1 MQESKK
7 KTKNK
12 SAKLKDVQRELWR
25 RGSLSWK
32 LKGSQKLIEDAFAK
46 VKGKLFV
53 CNCSRRFGKS
63 FWAAKKCLERALGG
77 PNQKIK
83 FASAFANDLEEI
95 IIPAFNFL
103 LEDCP
108 PEILPEW
115 QVSRKKFIFKNGS
128 EIQLIGLDRNP
139 NGPRGQFCDL
149 FIFEEAGF
157 INRLDYLYSAVVIPM
172 FKGRPNAMAIMIST
186 PPISPAHPFQIFCKK
201 SEREG
206 AYAKFTIYEDPEI
219 EQYEIDELKAECLTE
234 SDWLREFMVEFVID
248 SNLGIVPEWKKEN
261 VQDYS
266 KDEYWKYYHKYVSM
280 DLGVRDKTA
289 ALFAVYDFLEAKLFI
304 LDEMVM
310 AGPEMTTDKLAVAIA
325 DKEKES
331 FGGAEVYRRVADNNN
346 LLLLQDLTT
355 LHGLTFSP
363 TTKGSL
369 EAMINR
375 LRLWVKQG
383 KIVISPKFKELI
395 GCLETGIWKK
405 NRKEFDRS
413 PLYGH
418 FDALAGLMYLVR
430 NVRENVNP
438 IPALYNLSQD
448 SHFIEEKENYETT
461 QNISMIKK
469 MFRLN

>member
-1 MQESKK
+1 M
-7 KTKNK
+7 
-12 SAKLKDVQRELWR
+12 
-25 RGSLSWK
+25 
-32 LKGSQKLIEDAFAK
+32 
-46 VKGKLFV
+46 
-53 CNCSRRFGKS
+53 
-63 FWAAKKCLERALGG
+63 
-77 PNQKIK
+77 
-83 FASAFANDLEEI
+83 EEI

-108 PEILPEW
+108 EEIRPEW
-115 QVSRKKFIFKNGS
+115 QVSRKKFFFKNGS

-157 INRLDYLYSAVVIPM
+157 INRLDYLYSAVIIPM
-172 FKGRPNAMAIMIST
+172 FKGRPEAKSIMIST

-201 SEREG
+201 AEKEG
-206 AYAKFTIYEDPEI
+206 AYAKFTIEEDPEI
-219 EQYEIDELKAECLTE
+219 TQEEIDEFKRECLTE

-248 SNLGIVPEWKKEN
+248 ANLGIVPEWKA
-261 VQDYS
+261 DYKGEYE
-266 KDEYWKYYHKYVSM
+266 KDQYWKFYHKYVSM

-304 LDEMVM
+304 LDEFVM
-310 AGPEMTTDKLAVAIA
+310 AGPQMTTDSLA
-325 DKEKES
+325 KEIEKKEAVT
-331 FGGAEVYRRVADNNN
+331 FGNSPVYRRVADNNN

-383 KIVISPKFKELI
+383 KIVISPKCTELI

-430 NVRENVNP
+430 NVREQINP
-438 IPALYNLSQD
+438 IPALYNI
-448 SHFIEEKENYETT
+448 SHDNHFVEERNFETE
-461 QNISMIKK
+461 QNVSMIKK
-469 MFRLN
+469 MFGLN

>member
-1 MQESKK
+1 MAKSKK
-7 KTKNK
+7 KTKKK
-12 SAKLKDVQRELWR
+12 SVKLKDVQRELWR

-32 LKGSQKLIEDAFAK
+32 LKASQRLIEDAFVK
-46 VKGKLFV
+46 TKGKLFV
-53 CNCSRRFGKS
+53 SNCSRRFGKS
-63 FWAAKKCLERALGG
+63 FWAAVKCLERALGT
-77 PNQKIK
+77 PKQKIK
-83 FASAFANDLEEI
+83 FASAFANDMEEI

-108 PEILPEW
+108 TEIMPEW
-115 QVSRKKFIFKNGS
+115 QVSRKKFFFKNGS

-172 FKGRPNAMAIMIST
+172 FKGRPGAKAIMIST
-186 PPISPAHPFQIFCKK
+186 PPVSPAHPFQIFCKK
-201 SEREG
+201 AEREN

-248 SNLGIVPEWKKEN
+248 SALGIVPEWKKEYTGEYN
-261 VQDYS
+261 
-266 KDEYWKYYHKYVSM
+266 KDEYWKFYHKYVSM

-304 LDEMVM
+304 LDEFVM
-310 AGPEMTTDKLAVAIA
+310 SGPEMTTDKLAKAIT
-325 DKEKES
+325 DQEKET
-331 FGGAEVYRRVADNNN
+331 FGNEHVYRRVADNNN
-346 LLLLQDLTT
+346 PLLLQDLTT
-355 LHGLTFSP
+355 LHGLTFSA
-363 TTKGSL
+363 TTKTKL
-369 EAMINR
+369 EPMVNR

-383 KIVISPKFKELI
+383 KIVISPKCKELI

-405 NRKEFDRS
+405 NRKDFDRS

-430 NVRENVNP
+430 NVRENINP
-438 IPALYNLSQD
+438 IPALLNISREEHY
-448 SHFIEEKENYETT
+448 IEEKHSYETN
-461 QNISMIKK
+461 QNLNMLKK

>member
-1 MQESKK
+1 M
-7 KTKNK
+7 
-12 SAKLKDVQRELWR
+12 
-25 RGSLSWK
+25 SWK
-32 LKGSQKLIEDAFAK
+32 LRPSQILIEDSFKK

-53 CNCSRRFGKS
+53 ANCSRRFRKS
-63 FWAAKKCLERALGG
+63 YWGATRCLEVALSK

-83 FASAFANDLEEI
+83 FASAFANDMEEI
-95 IIPAFNFL
+95 ILPAFQFL

-108 PEILPEW
+108 DEIRPEW
-115 QVSRKKFIFKNGS
+115 QVSRKKFFFKNGS

-172 FKGRPNAMAIMIST
+172 FKGRPDAKAIMIST

-201 SEREG
+201 AEREN
-206 AYAKFTIYEDPEI
+206 AYAKFTIYDDPEI
-219 EQYEIDELKAECLTE
+219 KQFEIDELKSECLTE

-248 SNLGIVPEWKKEN
+248 SNLGIIPEWKTEYQGEYK
-261 VQDYS
+261 
-266 KDEYWKYYHKYVSM
+266 KDDYWKYYHKYVSM

-304 LDEMVM
+304 LDEFVM
-310 AGPEMTTDKLAVAIA
+310 AGPQMTTDSLA
-325 DKEKES
+325 KEIEKKEAVT
-331 FGGAEVYRRVADNNN
+331 FGNSPVYRRVADNNN

-383 KIVISPKFKELI
+383 KIVISPKCTELI

-430 NVRENVNP
+430 NVREQINP
-438 IPALYNLSQD
+438 IPALYNI
-448 SHFIEEKENYETT
+448 SHDDHFVEERNFETD
-461 QNISMIKK
+461 QNVSMIKK

>member
-1 MQESKK
+1 MSRSKK
-7 KTKNK
+7 KGKKKT
-12 SAKLKDVQRELWR
+12 AKVGDIQRELWR

-32 LKGSQKLIEDAFAK
+32 LKPSQRLIEDAFSK
-46 VKGKLFV
+46 VGGKLFV

-63 FWAAKKCLERALGG
+63 YWAAKKCLERALSK
-77 PNQKIK
+77 PKQKIK

-108 PEILPEW
+108 SEIIPEW

-157 INRLDYLYSAVVIPM
+157 INRLDYLYSAVVVPM
-172 FKGRPNAMAIMIST
+172 FKGRPDAMAVMIST

-201 SEREG
+201 AEKEG
-206 AYAKFTIYEDPEI
+206 AYAQFTIYEDPEI
-219 EQYEIDELKAECLTE
+219 TEPEIKELKDECLTE

-248 SNLGIVPEWKKEN
+248 SNLGIVPEWDKGN
-261 VQDYS
+261 AQDYK
-266 KDEYWKYYHKYVSM
+266 KDEYWKFYHKYVSM
-280 DLGVRDKTA
+280 DLGVKDKTA

-304 LDEMVM
+304 LDEFVM
-310 AGPEMTTDKLAVAIA
+310 EGPEMTTDKLAQKIR
-325 DKEKES
+325 DKESKV
-331 FGGAEVYRRVADNNN
+331 FGTEKVYRRVADNNN

-355 LHGLTFSP
+355 LHGLTFAP
-363 TTKGSL
+363 TTKSSL
-369 EAMINR
+369 EAMVNR
-375 LRLWVKQG
+375 LRLWIKQG
-383 KIVISPKFKELI
+383 KVIISPTCKELI
-395 GCLETGIWKK
+395 GCIETGIWKK

-418 FDALAGLMYLVR
+418 FDALASLIYLIR
-430 NVRENVNP
+430 NVRENINP
-438 IPALYNLSQD
+438 IPALYNLSQEQ
-448 SHFIEEKENYETT
+448 HFMEKRTVETSK
-461 QNISMIKK
+461 NVSMLKR

>member
-1 MQESKK
+1 M
-7 KTKNK
+7 
-12 SAKLKDVQRELWR
+12 
-25 RGSLSWK
+25 SWK
-32 LKGSQKLIEDAFAK
+32 LKGSQKLIEDAFSK

-77 PNQKIK
+77 SNQKIK

-172 FKGRPNAMAIMIST
+172 FKGRPDAMAIMIST

-201 SEREG
+201 SEKEG

-219 EQYEIDELKAECLTE
+219 EQYEIDELRAECLTE

-248 SNLGIVPEWKKEN
+248 ANLGIVPEWKKEN
-261 VQDYS
+261 VQDYN
-266 KDEYWKYYHKYVSM
+266 KDEYWRYYHKYVSM

-325 DKEKES
+325 NKEKES

-383 KIVISPKFKELI
+383 KIVISPKCTELI

>member
-1 MQESKK
+1 MEKSKK
-7 KTKNK
+7 KTKKK

-32 LKGSQKLIEDAFAK
+32 LKASQKLIEDAYTK

-63 FWAAKKCLERALGG
+63 FWAAKKCLEVALSK
-77 PNQKIK
+77 PKQKIK
-83 FASAFANDLEEI
+83 FASAFANDMEEI
-95 IIPAFNFL
+95 IIPAFQFL

-108 PEILPEW
+108 TELLPEW
-115 QVSRKKFIFKNGS
+115 QVSKKKFFFKNGS

-172 FKGRPNAMAIMIST
+172 FKGRPKAKAIMIST

-201 SEREG
+201 AEREG

-219 EQYEIDELKAECLTE
+219 KQYEIDELKAECLAE

-248 SNLGIVPEWKKEN
+248 SNLGIIPEWKKE
-261 VQDYS
+261 YS
-266 KDEYWKYYHKYVSM
+266 GEYTKDEYWKYYHKYVAM

-304 LDEMVM
+304 LDEFIM
-310 AGPEMTTDKLAVAIA
+310 AGPEMTTDKLAKEITE
-325 DKEKES
+325 KEKKVFKDS
-331 FGGAEVYRRVADNNN
+331 AIYRRVADNNN

-355 LHGLTFSP
+355 LHGLTFSA

-383 KIVISPKFKELI
+383 RIVISPKCTELI
-395 GCLETGIWKK
+395 GCLETAIWKK

-430 NVRENVNP
+430 NVRENINP
-438 IPALYNLSQD
+438 IPALYNISRD
-448 SHFIEEKENYETT
+448 EHFIEEKQTYETT

-469 MFRLN
+469 MFRIN

>member
-1 MQESKK
+1 M
-7 KTKNK
+7 
-12 SAKLKDVQRELWR
+12 
-25 RGSLSWK
+25 SWK
-32 LKGSQKLIEDAFAK
+32 LKGSQKLIEDAFSK

-77 PNQKIK
+77 SNQKIK

-172 FKGRPNAMAIMIST
+172 FKGRPDAMAIMIST

-201 SEREG
+201 SEKEG

-248 SNLGIVPEWKKEN
+248 ANLGIVPEWKKEN
-261 VQDYS
+261 VQDYN
-266 KDEYWKYYHKYVSM
+266 KDEYWRYYHKYVSM

-325 DKEKES
+325 NKEKES

-383 KIVISPKFKELI
+383 KIVISPKCTELI

>member
-1 MQESKK
+1 MSKSKK
-7 KTKNK
+7 KGKKK
-12 SAKLKDVQRELWR
+12 SAKVGDIQKELWR

-32 LKGSQKLIEDAFAK
+32 LKPSQKLIEDAFSN

-63 FWAAKKCLERALGG
+63 YWAAKKCLEKALSK
-77 PNQKIK
+77 PKQKIK

-108 PEILPEW
+108 SELIPEW

-172 FKGRPNAMAIMIST
+172 FKGRPDAMAIMIST
-186 PPISPAHPFQIFCKK
+186 PPISPAHPFQLFCKK
-201 SEREG
+201 AEREK
-206 AYAKFTIYEDPEI
+206 AFAQFTILEDPEI
-219 EQYEIDELKAECLTE
+219 TEAEIKELKDECLTE
-234 SDWLREFMVEFVID
+234 TDWLREFMVEFVID
-248 SNLGIVPEWKKEN
+248 ANLGIVPEWEKSN
-261 VQDYS
+261 VKNYD
-266 KDEYWKYYHKYVSM
+266 KDEFWGYYHKYVSM
-280 DLGVRDKTA
+280 DLGVKDKTA
-289 ALFAVYDFLEAKLFI
+289 AVFAVYDFLEAKLFI
-304 LDEMVM
+304 LDEFVM
-310 AGPEMTTDKLAVAIA
+310 SGPQMTTDKLAKEIRE
-325 DKEKES
+325 KEKNV
-331 FGGAEVYRRVADNNN
+331 FGSDKVYRRVADNNN

-355 LHGLTFSP
+355 LHGLTFVP
-363 TTKGSL
+363 TTKSSL
-369 EAMINR
+369 EAMVNR
-375 LRLWVKQG
+375 LRLWIKQG
-383 KIVISPKFKELI
+383 KVVVSPNCKELI
-395 GCLETGIWKK
+395 GCIETGIWKK

-418 FDALAGLMYLVR
+418 FDALASLIYLIR
-430 NVRENVNP
+430 NVRETINP
-438 IPALYNLSQD
+438 IPASYNLSQD
-448 SHFIEEKENYETT
+448 QHFMEKRNIETT
-461 QNISMIKK
+461 KNVSMLKR

>member
-1 MQESKK
+1 M
-7 KTKNK
+7 
-12 SAKLKDVQRELWR
+12 
-25 RGSLSWK
+25 SWK
-32 LKGSQKLIEDAFAK
+32 LKGSQKLIEDAFSK

-261 VQDYS
+261 VQDYN

-325 DKEKES
+325 NKEKES

-383 KIVISPKFKELI
+383 KIVISPKCTELI

>member
-32 LKGSQKLIEDAFAK
+32 LKSSQKLIEDAFAK

-63 FWAAKKCLERALGG
+63 FWAAKKCLERALGE
-77 PNQKIK
+77 PKQKIK

-261 VQDYS
+261 VQDYN
-266 KDEYWKYYHKYVSM
+266 KDEYWRYYHKYVSM

-310 AGPEMTTDKLAVAIA
+310 AGPEMTTDKLAIAIA
-325 DKEKES
+325 DKEKDS

-383 KIVISPKFKELI
+383 KIVISPKCTELI